1 MVKTYVTMIYLSEN
15 TSQIVERS
23 LVSSLGIMQAVQNV
37 LFVIM
42 FKWEIVRKLPADQC
56 KIYQRYRNHA

>member
-1 MVKTYVTMIYLSEN
+1 MVMTYVTMIYLSKN

-23 LVSSLGIMQAVQNV
+23 LVSSLGIMQAVQNL

-42 FKWEIVRKLPADQC
+42 FK
-56 KIYQRYRNHA
+56 